1 MGMLVAQALVA
12 RGLSAIYVA
21 NRTYERAVVLAQK
34 IGGRAVNFKDLYHY
48 VALSDVVISC
58 TSAPHPVIHCDP
70 LQEAMRAR
78 IWPKDPGP
86 RPLIL
91 IDIAQPRDVEEGAD
105 TIEGVQ
111 LFSIDALRSISDK
124 TMASRRTEAE
134 RARQYIAEEQQE
146 FVRLL
151 NRAAS
156 DEILAGLYRWAETIR
171 TRERDRALNRLGS
184 DDPRTAGIVD
194 DLTRV
199 LVKKLLADATFSIRA
214 SAECGELISAEALAK
229 AITVGERICF
239 PRNE

>member
-1 MGMLVAQALVA
+1 
-12 RGLSAIYVA
+12 
-21 NRTYERAVVLAQK
+21 
-34 IGGRAVNFKDLYHY
+34 
-48 VALSDVVISC
+48 VISC
-58 TSAPHPVIHCDP
+58 TSAPHPVIHCEP

-78 IWPKDPGP
+78 IWPKDPGT
-86 RPLIL
+86 RSLIL

-105 TIEGVQ
+105 TIDGVR
-111 LFSIDALRSISDK
+111 LFTIDALRSISDR

-134 RARQYIAEEQQE
+134 RARQYIGEEHQE

-156 DEILAGLYRWAETIR
+156 EEILAGLYRWAETIR
-171 TRERDRALNRLGS
+171 MRERDRALNRLGS
-184 DDPRTAGIVD
+184 DDPRAAEIVD

-214 SAECGELISAEALAK
+214 SAECGELVSAEALAK